1 MTERFARSIAFSV
14 VHAIPGRV
22 RFHIPRIAADSHY
35 VRRLTWL
42 AESDAHVANVRV
54 NPAAASLAVNYHRGT
69 MTDAT
74 MQAHLA
80 GIIHAA
86 RDAVLPEMTA
96 ESPSAPAH
104 NTWERLKLPALAT
117 GIAVLGSIGLP
128 IPAFVIIGTVAV
140 AATPITKRAMHS
152 LTVEHRLNIDVLDVL
167 ALALTAVHGSFLAP
181 AITVGLVE
189 LGEAIRERTARAS
202 RREASDL
209 VASVKL
215 FAWVERDGEKQ
226 QLPIDDVRRGDTVL
240 IYPGD
245 MIPVDGVVQ
254 DGKALVDEQHLT
266 GESML
271 TIREHGQRVFASTL
285 VRDGQLTVRAEQV
298 GGDTRAAQIIRVMQ
312 DAPVHDTRIENYAA
326 NVADRAVL
334 PTLLLAGAVLALTR
348 DPSRAA
354 SILITDFATGVR
366 VSVPTTILAAM
377 TAATR
382 RGVLIRS
389 GRAVEQLSKVDTI
402 VFDKTGTV
410 TRGQP
415 AVTQVL
421 CLNPSSKEAEIL
433 ALAASADQ
441 HLTHPAAEA
450 IVRYAKEREVTI
462 HACEEWQYRIGLG
475 VQAQI
480 DGHTVLVGSGRLLR
494 GEGISLDEV
503 HEQHGF
509 LREGNQSVMYVA
521 SGDVVQGAILY
532 ADSLRPE
539 SRDVIEALRAFGMEI
554 HMLAGD
560 NHRIASV
567 VAQQLGIPATN
578 THAEAFPEQKA
589 AVVSAL
595 RAKGRRVAFVGDGIN
610 DSPALA
616 YADVSVS
623 FGGGSDVAR
632 EAAEVVLME
641 NNLRGLLTAITTAR
655 QTMHL
660 IRQNIGIV
668 VAPNLAA
675 LLVAVLFRLGPVT
688 ATVINHGSMVI
699 AGLNGL
705 RPLLKGDVNSW
716 IPTAVIDKNEKGTM
730 LWLKYGT
737 M

>member
-1 MTERFARSIAFSV
+1 
-14 VHAIPGRV
+14 
-22 RFHIPRIAADSHY
+22 
-35 VRRLTWL
+35 
-42 AESDAHVANVRV
+42 
-54 NPAAASLAVNYHRGT
+54 
-69 MTDAT
+69 
-74 MQAHLA
+74 
-80 GIIHAA
+80 
-86 RDAVLPEMTA
+86 
-96 ESPSAPAH
+96 
-104 NTWERLKLPALAT
+104 
-117 GIAVLGSIGLP
+117 
-128 IPAFVIIGTVAV
+128 
-140 AATPITKRAMHS
+140 
-152 LTVEHRLNIDVLDVL
+152 
-167 ALALTAVHGSFLAP
+167 
-181 AITVGLVE
+181 
-189 LGEAIRERTARAS
+189 
-202 RREASDL
+202 
-209 VASVKL
+209 
-215 FAWVERDGEKQ
+215 
-226 QLPIDDVRRGDTVL
+226 
-240 IYPGD
+240 
-245 MIPVDGVVQ
+245 
-254 DGKALVDEQHLT
+254 
-266 GESML
+266 
-271 TIREHGQRVFASTL
+271 
-285 VRDGQLTVRAEQV
+285 
-298 GGDTRAAQIIRVMQ
+298 
-312 DAPVHDTRIENYAA
+312 
-326 NVADRAVL
+326 VL

-389 GRAVEQLSKVDTI
+389 GRAVEQLSKIDTI

-421 CLNPSSKEAEIL
+421 CLNSASNEAEVL
-433 ALAASADQ
+433 ALAAAADL

-450 IVRYAKEREVTI
+450 VVRYAKEREVTI
-462 HACEEWQYRIGLG
+462 IACEEWQYRIGLG

-480 DGHTVLVGSGRLLR
+480 DGQTVLVGSGRLLR
-494 GEGISLDEV
+494 GEGINLEDI

-509 LREGNQSVMYVA
+509 LREGDQSVMYVA
-521 SGDVVQGAILY
+521 SNGVVQGAILY

-539 SRDVIEALRAFGMEI
+539 SHDVIEALRAFGMEI
-554 HMLAGD
+554 HLLTGD
-560 NHRIASV
+560 NQRIASA
-567 VAQQLGIPATN
+567 VARQLDIPATS

-641 NNLRGLLTAITTAR
+641 NDLRGLLTAITTAR

-705 RPLLKGDVNSW
+705 RPLLKGDVHPW
-716 IPTAVIDKNEKGTM
+716 TPTTVTGNNEKGER
-730 LWLKYGT
+730 
-737 M
+737 